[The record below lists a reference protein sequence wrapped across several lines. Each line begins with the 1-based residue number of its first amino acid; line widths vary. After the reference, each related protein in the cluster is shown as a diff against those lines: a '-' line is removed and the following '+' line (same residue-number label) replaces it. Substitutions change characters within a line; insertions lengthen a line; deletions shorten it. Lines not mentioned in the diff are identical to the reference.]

1 MSEEQTE
8 NFIPFRKSDIVRMCL
23 QDERIQASDRQSFSE
38 LAKLIE
44 SIFHFEFHEK
54 LDELK
59 ECYAPFDPDSDTRL
73 MTELNTTPLPE
84 LQERLVAGLRD
95 VLEKG
100 NYDQITEQELDEAME
115 SESLFRIRLHV
126 DFEDFE
132 EVLFF
137 GRGKSEATE
146 TLKIMMGLRK
156 TEIDVS
162 LFERVAM
169 YVKFKPAS
177 YFEQKKRKQLMFE
190 PGSTIL
196 KLFRNVPKAD
206 LEMLFPNTEVRMK
219 TMDKV
224 VMGVPALAGG
234 IIVIATKLGAVI
246 ALLASLFSFWLG
258 FREDEPI
265 IDNGKLIAIGAGF
278 GALAAFLFKQW
289 NAYKNRKIKFMK
301 ALTDNLYFKNLDNN
315 AGVFHHLI
323 DAAEEE
329 ECKESLLAYVFLH
342 ASEKPLREE
351 ELDQQIEAWFEEK
364 WDTKLD
370 FEVEDALPKL
380 ERLGLAH
387 CEDGLWSVIP
397 MNEAKE
403 RLDHTWDN
411 YFEFNQGSLSTV

>member
-206 LEMLFPNTEVRMK
+206 LEMLSPPTPRC
-219 TMDKV
+219 
-224 VMGVPALAGG
+224 A
-234 IIVIATKLGAVI
+234 
-246 ALLASLFSFWLG
+246 
-258 FREDEPI
+258 
-265 IDNGKLIAIGAGF
+265 
-278 GALAAFLFKQW
+278 
-289 NAYKNRKIKFMK
+289 
-301 ALTDNLYFKNLDNN
+301 
-315 AGVFHHLI
+315 
-323 DAAEEE
+323 
-329 ECKESLLAYVFLH
+329 
-342 ASEKPLREE
+342 
-351 ELDQQIEAWFEEK
+351 
-364 WDTKLD
+364 
-370 FEVEDALPKL
+370 
-380 ERLGLAH
+380 
-387 CEDGLWSVIP
+387 
-397 MNEAKE
+397 
-403 RLDHTWDN
+403 
-411 YFEFNQGSLSTV
+411 

>member
-1 MSEEQTE
+1 
-8 NFIPFRKSDIVRMCL
+8 
-23 QDERIQASDRQSFSE
+23 
-38 LAKLIE
+38 
-44 SIFHFEFHEK
+44 
-54 LDELK
+54 
-59 ECYAPFDPDSDTRL
+59 
-73 MTELNTTPLPE
+73 
-84 LQERLVAGLRD
+84 
-95 VLEKG
+95 
-100 NYDQITEQELDEAME
+100 
-115 SESLFRIRLHV
+115 
-126 DFEDFE
+126 
-132 EVLFF
+132 
-137 GRGKSEATE
+137 
-146 TLKIMMGLRK
+146 
-156 TEIDVS
+156 
-162 LFERVAM
+162 
-169 YVKFKPAS
+169 
-177 YFEQKKRKQLMFE
+177 
-190 PGSTIL
+190 
-196 KLFRNVPKAD
+196 
-206 LEMLFPNTEVRMK
+206 MK

-364 WDTKLD
+364 WDTKT
-370 FEVEDALPKL
+370 
-380 ERLGLAH
+380 RLRGRRRAAETRTPRPTRAH